1 MDNFEIINSNDIM
14 ELVKFTKRDFKR
26 LAENIDSPLE
36 MTIWAGPKYM
46 YPLTFEQLE
55 ERMNQRINEKTK
67 NYLFSLFDVVIKQT
81 IGFIEIEIIDEDKKI
96 GSIQSVM
103 IFKNFRGRNFSEKL
117 LDLANKYSFETLKLN
132 RLELKVFSFNKA
144 AISCY
149 KKTGFVEEEIIN
161 KIDSKTGK
169 TFQIIAMKKEKEI
182 KNGI

>member
-1 MDNFEIINSNDIM
+1 MEI
-14 ELVKFTKRDFKR
+14 VKFTRSDFNR
-26 LAENIDSPLE
+26 LAENIDSPME
-36 MTIWAGPKYM
+36 MMIWAGPKYM

-55 ERMNQRINEKTK
+55 ESMSQKSK
-67 NYLFSLFDVVIKQT
+67 NYLFSLFDGDIKQT
-81 IGFIEIEIIDEDKKI
+81 IGFIEIEIINEDKRV

-103 IFKNFRGRNFSEKL
+103 IFKDFRGRNYSEEL
-117 LDLANKYSFETLKLN
+117 LDLAAKYAFETLKLN

-169 TFQIIAMKKEKEI
+169 AFQLIAMKKEKEVDTVEM
-182 KNGI
+182 